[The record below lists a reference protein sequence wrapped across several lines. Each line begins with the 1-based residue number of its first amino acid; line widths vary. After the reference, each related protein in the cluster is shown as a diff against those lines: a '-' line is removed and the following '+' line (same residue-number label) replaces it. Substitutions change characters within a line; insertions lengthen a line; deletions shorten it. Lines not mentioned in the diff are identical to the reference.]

1 MQNNVNTT
9 LKLVHTADLH
19 LGRAFRE
26 MGERGSLLR
35 ERIKKALEK
44 TVEIAIDRR
53 AAALLVAGD
62 LFESPYPCGKAMRD
76 LVYAV
81 ERLCAA
87 DIKTVVLP
95 GTHDPPG
102 SRVYNHPLFHET
114 GGVRLLTPAAPSAVF
129 ADLGLA
135 VAGWF
140 PPLEGAGKW
149 TGPEEG
155 WHENMDFRAAMA
167 HGSVLSGLESK
178 VDDAV
183 PAEILEDASIHYL
196 ALGHHHGCRE
206 IKEARATAFYS
217 GSPEVLAVDQ
227 VDAGV
232 VVCVTMSRNSDG
244 VSVEA
249 EPVRAGSLRVE
260 YIEVDAGEIL
270 AGRDLRTE
278 LLEKADPD
286 LIADVEVGGRL
297 PAGASFPDLEDME
310 QELSSSFFRLRIKDS
325 TRVITGPEE
334 RHDAPEA
341 SVLYEFM
348 TRMKGRIENSKDPE
362 RGEWEDALKL
372 GLHFLSGADRE
383 K

>member
-1 MQNNVNTT
+1 MTT
-9 LKLVHTADLH
+9 LHLVHTADLH

-35 ERIKKALEK
+35 DRIKKALEN
-44 TVEIAIDRR
+44 TVEIAVDRR
-53 AAALLVAGD
+53 ASALLVAGD
-62 LFESPYPCGKAMRD
+62 LFESPYPCGKAMDD
-76 LVYAV
+76 LVAAV
-81 ERLCAA
+81 KKLSAA
-87 DIKTVVLP
+87 DIKTIVLP
-95 GTHDPPG
+95 GTHDPHG

-114 GGVRLLTPAAPSAVF
+114 HGVSLLTPAGPSVVF
-129 ADLGLA
+129 VDLGLA

-155 WHENMDFRAAMA
+155 WHENMDFRVAMA
-167 HGSVLSGLESK
+167 HGSVLSGLDGK

-183 PAEILEDASIHYL
+183 PAEILEDTSINYL

-206 IKEARATAFYS
+206 IKEARATSFYS

-227 VDAGV
+227 AGAGH
-232 VVCVTMSRNSDG
+232 VVCVTMSRNNDG

-249 EPVRAGSLRVE
+249 EPVRAGSLRIE
-260 YIEVDAGEIL
+260 TMEVDAGEIL
-270 AGRDLRTE
+270 AGRDLRAE

-286 LIADVEVGGRL
+286 LIADVVVGGRL
-297 PAGASFPDLEDME
+297 PVGASFPDLEDME
-310 QELSSSFFRLRIKDS
+310 QELSSSFFRLRVKDL
-325 TRVITGPEE
+325 TRVITDAGEMG
-334 RHDAPEA
+334 DAPEA
-341 SVLYEFM
+341 SVLYEFT
-348 TRMKGRIENSKDPE
+348 TRMKERIENSKDPE